1 MVVWLQS
8 EGKERHGDKSVPRL
22 DPALAAATHPCRGG
36 WPCLRHDDNE
46 HFEGDDAGDN
56 DDRGWS
62 LVAALG
68 VRNGTGGVGEPF
80 VAWIQFTILIDC
92 FNMNVLTTKVACFG
106 LLDDP
111 KGG

>member
-1 MVVWLQS
+1 MVMWLQS

-68 VRNGTGGVGEPF
+68 VWPVGRISGF
-80 VAWIQFTILIDC
+80 F
-92 FNMNVLTTKVACFG
+92 FG
-106 LLDDP
+106 DQ
-111 KGG
+111 K